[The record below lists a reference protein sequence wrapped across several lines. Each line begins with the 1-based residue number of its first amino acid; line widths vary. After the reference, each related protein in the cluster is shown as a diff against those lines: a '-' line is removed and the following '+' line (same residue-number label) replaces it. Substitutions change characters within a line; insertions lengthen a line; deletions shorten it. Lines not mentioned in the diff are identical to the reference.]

1 MRRDYPKFQE
11 LNTEILSIAPEGAK
25 EVAKYWKKEKLPFV
39 GLADPDH
46 KVADRYDQHVRL
58 LRMGRLPLQLLV
70 DQEGRIRTRHD
81 ARSMS
86 DIPGNRGV
94 LRELRGMEEEA

>member
-1 MRRDYPKFQE
+1 MRRDYAKFQKAD
-11 LNTEILSIAPEGAK
+11 TEILSIAPEGAE

-58 LRMGRLPLQLLV
+58 LRLGRLPLQLLV
-70 DQEGRIRTRHD
+70 DREGRIRTRHD

-86 DIPGNRGV
+86 DIPSNRSV
-94 LRELRGMEEEA
+94 FRELEAMESEV